1 MSSPVAAAAS
11 KTALFRKL
19 LLRVH
24 PDVVASQ
31 SDRFR
36 THNEATLKV
45 LMSCLDDNAPRH
57 SPRIHFYLRDG
68 GKTATVSFNPQNPL
82 PGLQA
87 LLGEAPP
94 QETTKPASSKP
105 GGEGEGEDAARRAM
119 HRSWQ
124 RTLDQ
129 WWNSR
134 ARMVDNMELLYRQ
147 DRVRFVS
154 DFLDWKSPVAPQS
167 DHKFAI
173 ESALGLVK
181 SAFELYV
188 DDSTLDALL
197 EAPELRKIEFRIVGK
212 NLYRPY
218 VRDGTVLCVPVA
230 CPPEVFGREID
241 SLVNRIVREV
251 VLSTGGGGGGD
262 KQRQV

>member
-1 MSSPVAAAAS
+1 MSSAS

-45 LMSCLDDNAPRH
+45 LMSCLDNTS
-57 SPRIHFYLRDG
+57 SPGHLPKIHFYLRDG
-68 GKTATVSFNPQNPL
+68 GRTATVLFNPQNPTL
-82 PGLQA
+82 GLQV

-94 QETTKPASSKP
+94 PSQETTKPISSKH
-105 GGEGEGEDAARRAM
+105 GSDEGEGAEAIARRKAT
-119 HRSWQ
+119 HQNWQ
-124 RTLDQ
+124 NTLNQ

-134 ARMVDNMELLYRQ
+134 ARNVDNMELLYRQ
-147 DRVRFVS
+147 NRIRFVS
-154 DFLDWKSPVAPQS
+154 DFLDWKSPVVPQS

-181 SAFELYV
+181 NAFELYV

-218 VRDGTVLCVPVA
+218 VRDNTVLCVPVG

-241 SLVNRIVREV
+241 LLVDRIVRDV
-251 VLSTGGGGGGD
+251 VLSAGSG
-262 KQRQV
+262 QQV